1 MRKMLTNLK
10 VSVAELPQSFTYY
23 SQAAS
28 CQSPAIT
35 VSHLRRKADVI
46 APHTNQHNL
55 CNYALK
61 VTLEAENDVSGL
73 DSGGGSV
80 DSPGGFQPRGEET
93 SHFQTKL
100 LTPAVTAVNTEKR
113 INQAEVITMPD

>member
-1 MRKMLTNLK
+1 MRKMLTNPK
-10 VSVAELPQSFTYY
+10 VFVAELPYSFTYY

-35 VSHLRRKADVI
+35 VSHLRRKASVI

-73 DSGGGSV
+73 DSGGDA
-80 DSPGGFQPRGEET
+80 DSPGGFQPRCEET

-100 LTPAVTAVNTEKR
+100 LTPAATAVNTEKR
-113 INQAEVITMPD
+113 G

>member
-1 MRKMLTNLK
+1 MGNMLTNQK
-10 VSVAELPQSFTYY
+10 VSAAELPQSFTYY

-35 VSHLRRKADVI
+35 VSHLRRKAGVI

-73 DSGGGSV
+73 DSGGGA
-80 DSPGGFQPRGEET
+80 DSPGEFQPRCEET
-93 SHFQTKL
+93 SHFQTNL

-113 INQAEVITMPD
+113 G